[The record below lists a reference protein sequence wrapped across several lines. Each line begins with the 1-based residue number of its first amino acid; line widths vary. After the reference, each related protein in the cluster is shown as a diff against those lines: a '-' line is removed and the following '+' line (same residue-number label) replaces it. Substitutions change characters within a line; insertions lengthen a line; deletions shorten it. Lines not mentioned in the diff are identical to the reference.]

1 MFLFIFGCAGSS
13 LLRRLFSSCREQELL
28 SSCGAGSSLQWLLVE
43 HRLQA
48 HGLQEWQHVGSGCSS
63 WAQEHRLNIVAKNLS
78 CSVTCEIFLESTD
91 QTHFIFIGS
100 PLHLPLSYQGNLPT
114 YNLKK
119 RIPLTHVYLK
129 HTPRFL
135 KFHCLLK
142 KPRFYRRP
150 HGLGLSNF

>member
-1 MFLFIFGCAGSS
+1 MLDLRCCAGFS
-13 LLRRLFSSCREQELL
+13 LVAESRSCSLVVVRAPHC
-28 SSCGAGSSLQWLLVE
+28 SGSLVE